1 MYDLIIVGAGPAG
14 STAARTACKMG
25 LNVLVLEKEAFPRY
39 KPCGGALSDRAISL
53 LDFSLPDALC
63 ERTITGARVHFRDAV
78 TERRKAYRLT
88 TLVTRSSF
96 DDYLLHKACEAG
108 AALATEKA
116 LDYDELRDHVEVC
129 TREGCYRSRFLM
141 ISAGFQD
148 SLKERITGQINKDHY
163 GVCLVTEIEEKDD
176 EICRRLPEVL
186 DIHFGV
192 AEGGYGWIFPH
203 RGYYSVGIGG
213 LARLFVHPRKV
224 MQNFLRENGFNGEY
238 RLHGHLIPLG
248 GRSKK
253 IASQR
258 VLLAGDSAGFVDA
271 FTGEGIY
278 YAIRSGQIASQAV
291 AEKVSNDRLNLPKTY
306 ESRCKDDFGSELK
319 YTLLL
324 SRIMHS
330 RPDILYRILTS
341 QEEILDMYMEI
352 AAARRTYRNFM
363 RGLLSRIPGGILR
376 AI

>member
-1 MYDLIIVGAGPAG
+1 MYDLIVVGAGPAG
-14 STAARTACKMG
+14 STAARTASKMG
-25 LNVLVLEKEAFPRY
+25 LHVLVLEKEAFPRY

-88 TLVTRSSF
+88 TLVTRSGF
-96 DDYLLHKACEAG
+96 DDFLLQKARESG
-108 AALATEKA
+108 VNLVTQKVLDYTEK
-116 LDYDELRDHVEVC
+116 RDHVEVC
-129 TREGCYRSRFLM
+129 TGEGCFKSRFLL
-141 ISAGFQD
+141 ITSGCQD
-148 SLKERITGQINKDHY
+148 RLKERITRLDNKNHY
-163 GVCLVTEIEEKDD
+163 GVCLVTEIEEKDE
-176 EICRRLPEVL
+176 EICRRLPGVL

-213 LARLFVHPRKV
+213 LAGRFVHPRKV
-224 MQNFLRENGFNGEY
+224 MQEFLRDNGFNGEY

-248 GRSKK
+248 GKSKR

-278 YAIRSGQIASQAV
+278 YAIRSGQIASKAI
-291 AEKVSNDRLNLPKTY
+291 AEKVSNERLNLPRAY
-306 ESRCKDDFGSELK
+306 ESRCKEDFGSELK

-330 RPDILYRILTS
+330 RPDILYRVLTS

-363 RGLLSRIPGGILR
+363 HGLLSRIPGGILR